1 MKPTCIAYTNTNEY
15 NIQTCG
21 FHQTLKNKLYSDEKQ
36 NFQIF
41 NMLIRFWIV
50 EGVFLLLRFEQNK
63 VEGMMSFHQNIIYFF
78 KV

>member
-36 NFQIF
+36 NIESNSKSFID
-41 NMLIRFWIV
+41 
-50 EGVFLLLRFEQNK
+50 FLHKN
-63 VEGMMSFHQNIIYFF
+63 
-78 KV
+78 